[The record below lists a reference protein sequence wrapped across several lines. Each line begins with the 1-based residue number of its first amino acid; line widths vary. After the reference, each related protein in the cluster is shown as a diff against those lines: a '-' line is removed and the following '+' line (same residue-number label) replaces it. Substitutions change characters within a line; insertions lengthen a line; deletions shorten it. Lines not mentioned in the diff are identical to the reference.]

1 MAIADAAGESGSV
14 VAIDIASPDYG
25 APLTLGQATERIKK
39 SSLGERIDFHFE
51 MDFDFFE
58 SPIPFDVSVLSH
70 CSWYFK
76 ELEDLLKYFKKF
88 VDWQK
93 IYVLQIGTSISPA
106 FLSVPTFVQFP
117 FWHCIQT
124 S

>member
-1 MAIADAAGESGSV
+1 MCS
-14 VAIDIASPDYG
+14 DIASPDCG

-39 SSLGERIDFHFE
+39 SPLGERIDFHFK

-58 SPIPFDVSVLSH
+58 STIPFDVAVLSH
-70 CSWYFK
+70 GSWYFK
-76 ELEDLLKYFKKF
+76 QQEDLLNYFKKLA
-88 VDWQK
+88 DWQN
-93 IYVLQIGTSISPA
+93 IYVLQNGTSILPA
-106 FLSVPTFVQFP
+106 LRNVPIFVQFP